1 MSAFSSEADMA
12 PGGEPLGDA
21 DPFNPDTLRV
31 SPGFEAVDEERR
43 CGFCVSGP

>member
-1 MSAFSSEADMA
+1 MIAGPSPTP
-12 PGGEPLGDA
+12 PGDEPLRDA

-31 SPGFEAVDEERR
+31 SPGIEAVAEERR